1 VTATDLKRLA
11 RTAYEAHRGALSGSG
26 PPWEEAGDEEQRA
39 WVVVVQTVIGQGD
52 VTVAEGGPNPA
63 LVLNAEDQTH
73 VFRNQFIAGRQGNLP
88 VDDEHASNHHA
99 LFQSAHNLWYVE
111 DLGSTNG
118 TYLNSR
124 RIYASQR
131 LKKGDKIRIGRTVI
145 TVVST

>member
-1 VTATDLKRLA
+1 VPGLDPQRLA
-11 RTAYEAHRGALSGSG
+11 RSAYEAHRGALSGSG

-39 WVVVVQTVIGQGD
+39 WLVAIQTVVGQGD
-52 VTVAEGGPNPA
+52 VTIAEGVSNQA
-63 LVLNAEDQTH
+63 LVLQVEDQTQ

-88 VDDEHASNHHA
+88 VSDEHASNHHA
-99 LFQSAHNLWYVE
+99 LFQTAHNLWYVE
-111 DLGSTNG
+111 DLNSTNG
-118 TYLNSR
+118 TYLNGR

>member
-1 VTATDLKRLA
+1 MTGIDLKRLA

-26 PPWEEAGDEEQRA
+26 PPWDEAGDEEQHA
-39 WVVVVQTVIGQGD
+39 WMVVVQTVIGQGD
-52 VTVAEGGPNPA
+52 VTIAEGGPNQA
-63 LVLNAEDQTH
+63 LVLNAEDQTY

-88 VDDEHASNHHA
+88 VTDEHASNHHA

-111 DLGSTNG
+111 DLESTNG
-118 TYLNSR
+118 TYLNGR

>member
-1 VTATDLKRLA
+1 MIGGDLEHLA

-26 PPWEEAGDEEQRA
+26 PPWDEAGDEEQRA
-39 WVVVVQTVIGQGD
+39 WQVAVQAVAGPGD
-52 VTVAEGGPNPA
+52 VTVAEGGPTQA
-63 LVLNAEDQTH
+63 LVLQADDQTH
-73 VFRNQFIAGRQGNLP
+73 VFRNEFIAGRQGNLP
-88 VDDEHASNHHA
+88 ITDEHASNQHA

-118 TYLNSR
+118 TWLNGR

-131 LKKGDKIRIGRTVI
+131 LRKGDKIRIGRTVI